1 MTFDAITM
9 QRCCEMSTGAG
20 SGSFRAYLARMFS
33 GHGGIVQILCVQKLA
48 RF

>member
-9 QRCCEMSTGAG
+9 QRCCEMSNGAG